1 MNDLR
6 RGTLLQVNLGL
17 LICFVSA
24 FASAAPLT
32 LQNDSTV
39 HITPL
44 MRYGED
50 PSHNLKLDDVRM
62 PSDEVMQWSPPP
74 GETRSMGIQHVTYWY
89 ELAIVNTTDIEDWY
103 IVNRWP
109 HAYQFNVFFVPD
121 DSLSPIQEL
130 KLSTKLPF
138 DERPVDHRFLV
149 APIQLPQG
157 TSGKLYVQAESA
169 NVAQAPMDLVPA
181 DLFFES
187 DTNRLL
193 WDGIFF
199 GIILVMVFYNLSVY
213 LAFRDPNY
221 ILYVVFIALFGVL
234 QSHFLGYSFQYIWPS
249 FPWFQ
254 ERAIGVFIGFTIF
267 AGGYFVDRYLQL
279 DLEHPRFSK
288 PIKGLAW
295 AAFVCGVLSFV
306 LPPTLATALG
316 ATVAIPICTM
326 AFLAGVESWRSGYT
340 PAAYFTLAWGIF
352 LFGVILF
359 ALQKFGVFAY
369 GPITENLISIGHAVE
384 VTLLSFGLAERINA
398 TRREAFEA
406 QQRALDNEIQLSN
419 FQKEALDTEKKIRQ
433 ALEEALQKAELA
445 NKLKSEFLANM
456 SHELRTPLNAIIN
469 VPTLILN
476 NYTATRFWHCD
487 PCDADFEDP
496 DLSPLRE
503 PEHSEKCP
511 DCDVTL
517 TTDLLI
523 TNNGDMRNHF
533 RLLNRCNTSG
543 KYLLKIINDLL
554 DISKLEAEQM
564 NISPE
569 DFELLPVFEEI
580 EATLTDL
587 ATTKGIELKFEL
599 ETNDQRAF
607 ADTVKTQQTLVNLVG
622 NAIKF
627 TDEGSVTFRATNQS
641 DGTILF
647 AVQDTGCG
655 IPESAKTLVFES
667 FRQVDGGHTR
677 KHGGTGLGL
686 AISKRLV
693 DLHGGKIWLES
704 EMDVGTTFFFILPQ
718 TEDVFERL
726 TADLTDEN
734 SNNESEDQ
742 MAVEPA
748 SPQLAADL

>member
-6 RGTLLQVNLGL
+6 RGTLFQVNLGII
-17 LICFVSA
+17 ICLVA
-24 FASAAPLT
+24 AVGQTAPLT
-32 LQNDSTV
+32 LVDDEIIHV
-39 HITPL
+39 TPL
-44 MRYGED
+44 MRFGED
-50 PSHNLKLDDVRM
+50 QGHTLTLEDVRI
-62 PSDEVMQWSPPP
+62 PSGEVMQWSGAP

-89 ELAIVNTTDIEDWY
+89 ELAIVNTSNVEEWY
-103 IVNRWP
+103 LVNRWP
-109 HAYQFNVFFVPD
+109 HAYKFNVFYVPD
-121 DSLSPIQEL
+121 DSLSPVQKVE
-130 KLSTKLPF
+130 LSTKRAF
-138 DERPVDHRFLV
+138 DDRPVDHRFLV
-149 APIQLPQG
+149 APVKLPSG

-169 NVAQAPMDLVPA
+169 NVAQAPMDLIPA
-181 DLFFES
+181 SQFFES

-199 GIILVMVFYNLSVY
+199 GIILVMIFYNLSVY

-221 ILYVVFIALFGVL
+221 ILYVIFIALFGVL
-234 QSHFLGYSFQYIWPS
+234 QSHFLGYSFQYMWPS

-267 AGGYFVDRYLQL
+267 AGGYFVDRYLE
-279 DLEHPRFSK
+279 LEEAHPRFSR

-295 AAFVCGVLSFV
+295 AAFACGILSFV

-326 AFLAGVESWRSGYT
+326 AFLAGLESWRGGYT

-369 GPITENLISIGHAVE
+369 GPVTENLISIGHAVE

-487 PCDADFEDP
+487 SCNADFEDP

-503 PEHSEKCP
+503 PEHAEKCP
-511 DCDVTL
+511 DCDITL

-523 TNNGDMRNHF
+523 VNSGDMRNHF

-587 ATTKGIELKFEL
+587 ATTKGLELKFEL

-627 TDEGSVTFRATNQS
+627 TEEGSVTFSATNQA

-647 AVQDTGCG
+647 AVKDTGCG
-655 IPESAKTLVFES
+655 IPESAKNLVFES

-693 DLHGGKIWLES
+693 ELHGGKIWLES
-704 EMDVGTTFFFILPQ
+704 EMEVGTTFFFILPQ
-718 TEDVFERL
+718 TEATFERL
-726 TADLTDEN
+726 TADIDN
-734 SNNESEDQ
+734 DSNIAEEDQ
-742 MAVEPA
+742 MRAEAP
-748 SPQLAADL
+748 SPQLSADL

>member
-1 MNDLR
+1 
-6 RGTLLQVNLGL
+6 
-17 LICFVSA
+17 
-24 FASAAPLT
+24 
-32 LQNDSTV
+32 
-39 HITPL
+39 
-44 MRYGED
+44 
-50 PSHNLKLDDVRM
+50 
-62 PSDEVMQWSPPP
+62 
-74 GETRSMGIQHVTYWY
+74 
-89 ELAIVNTTDIEDWY
+89 
-103 IVNRWP
+103 
-109 HAYQFNVFFVPD
+109 
-121 DSLSPIQEL
+121 
-130 KLSTKLPF
+130 
-138 DERPVDHRFLV
+138 
-149 APIQLPQG
+149 
-157 TSGKLYVQAESA
+157 
-169 NVAQAPMDLVPA
+169 MDLIPA
-181 DLFFES
+181 DQFFES

-199 GIILVMVFYNLSVY
+199 GIIFVMIFYNLSVY

-221 ILYVVFIALFGVL
+221 ILYVIFIALFGVL
-234 QSHFLGYSFQYIWPS
+234 QSHFLGYSFQYLWPI

-267 AGGYFVDRYLQL
+267 AGGYFVDRYLEL
-279 DLEHPRFSK
+279 ELEHPRFSR

-295 AAFVCGVLSFV
+295 AAFACGILSFI

-326 AFLAGVESWRSGYT
+326 AFLAGLESWRGGYT

-398 TRREAFEA
+398 TRREAFDA

-419 FQKEALDTEKKIRQ
+419 FQKEALDTEKRIRK

-487 PCDADFEDP
+487 ACNSDFEDP
-496 DLSPLRE
+496 DLSPVRE
-503 PEHSEKCP
+503 PEHAEKCP

-523 TNNGDMRNHF
+523 ANNGDMRNHF
-533 RLLNRCNTSG
+533 RLLNRCKTSG
-543 KYLLKIINDLL
+543 NYLLKIINDLL

-564 NISPE
+564 KISPE

-580 EATLTDL
+580 QATLTDL

-599 ETNDQRAF
+599 ESNQQRAF

-627 TDEGSVTFRATNQS
+627 TEKGSVTFRAVNQD

-647 AVQDTGCG
+647 GVQDTGCG
-655 IPESAKTLVFES
+655 IPEDSKKLVFES

-677 KHGGTGLGL
+677 KHGGT
-686 AISKRLV
+686 A
-693 DLHGGKIWLES
+693 
-704 EMDVGTTFFFILPQ
+704 
-718 TEDVFERL
+718 
-726 TADLTDEN
+726 
-734 SNNESEDQ
+734 
-742 MAVEPA
+742 
-748 SPQLAADL
+748 